1 MRSAPTALAGP
12 AARGGSWSGRLLAA
26 CLLLACVVPD
36 LLQAQVPVQPE
47 RPFTQLA
54 TGWTR
59 ALDRIAQRVA
69 QPDLV
74 EAEIESLRGELQTL
88 RSAAE
93 AQAALAREDLAAVRA
108 VLAPLQRPAAPEP
121 TPGTPPA
128 TPPPPVAPESDEVKQ
143 QREQLTRQASEIE
156 GRVRQAEAIVARV
169 DLQLAQ
175 LAKQREAIVI
185 SSLSRRGPPPLLV
198 STWQGALTEAGA
210 ALSGLGRDVGV
221 WLDRGPVATA
231 LAGKGLRGS
240 LAGAVG
246 VFLLWLLLAALRR
259 RFGRRPVS
267 EPPSYRERVVA
278 ACIDGLGMV
287 AIPIL
292 ALLVVSGALL
302 LTEPPQRLARL
313 VLEIASDTA
322 FVLLVYGLSEA
333 ALAPRAPMWR
343 VMPFSD
349 ASAQRLSTSLQYFAL
364 TLGVGDVVLRI
375 LTPERGAAPAVTSI
389 GITLTLAVAM
399 VPAIV
404 ALQTRSW
411 RRAAVPGAP
420 SDAGPAA
427 IGGGAWSAGRGIL
440 GLVLPV
446 ALGAALIGYINLAET
461 LLDNVVIST
470 LLIVLAML
478 VHGVVRDLLE
488 AAAAP
493 DTPTGRWMRRTL
505 GLAADADLRWRHLV
519 LLAVDILL
527 LLFLAFAL
535 PATWGVDPETIR
547 AAASSLVTGV
557 KIAGRTISLLDV
569 VLAVGAFFLVMAIVH
584 VLRGV
589 LREQVLT
596 SMSVPAAV
604 RYSIDAGVN
613 FVGLVVAALAGI
625 VTLGVDF
632 SSIALILGALSVGI
646 GLGLQNIANNTI
658 SGLILLVERPI
669 SVGDWVVVGNNEGIV
684 RRINIRATEIETF
697 QRATVMVP
705 NSLFLQNPI
714 TNWTYGDN
722 VGRVDLAVTVPLDA
736 DVRTAE
742 KLLLE
747 VAQANPLVTRVPAPA
762 VIFRQIA
769 PSGLELEL
777 RVWLGNIANGVRART
792 ELNYAILDSL
802 TKAGIRPGTT
812 GASPPPPPPAAVTS
826 TPETPASDPPG
837 GAATS

>member
-1 MRSAPTALAGP
+1 MRLLPTARAGP
-12 AARGGSWSGRLLAA
+12 AARGGSWSGWLLAA

-36 LLQAQVPVQPE
+36 LLRAQVPVQPE

-54 TGWTR
+54 AGWTR
-59 ALDRIAQRVA
+59 ELDRIAQRVS

-74 EAEIESLRGELQTL
+74 EAEIESLRSELQAL
-88 RSAAE
+88 RSAAGSH
-93 AQAALAREDLAAVRA
+93 AALARQDLASIRA
-108 VLAPLQRPAAPEP
+108 VLAPLQRPATPDP
-121 TPGTPPA
+121 VPGTTPAPPA
-128 TPPPPVAPESDEVKQ
+128 PPSAPESADVRQ
-143 QREQLTRQASEIE
+143 QREQLTSQASEVE
-156 GRVRQAEAIVARV
+156 GRVRQAEAAVARV
-169 DLQLAQ
+169 DLLLAQ

-185 SSLSRRGPPPLLV
+185 GSLSRRGPVPLAV
-198 STWQGALTEAGA
+198 STWRAAATEASA
-210 ALSGLGRDVGV
+210 ALANLRRDFGT
-221 WLDRGPVATA
+221 WLQRQPVATA
-231 LAGKGLRGS
+231 LAGTGLRGS
-240 LAGAVG
+240 LAAAAG
-246 VFLLWLLLAALRR
+246 VVVLWALLAVLRR

-267 EPPSYRERVVA
+267 EPPSYRDRVVA

-292 ALLVVSGALL
+292 VLVVVSGVLL
-302 LTEPPQRLARL
+302 LTQPPQRLAQL
-313 VLEIASDTA
+313 VVPIASDAA

-343 VMPFSD
+343 MMPFSD
-349 ASAQRLSTSLQYFAL
+349 ASAQRLSTSLQCFAL
-364 TLGVGDVVLRI
+364 VLGVGDIVLSI
-375 LTPERGAAPAVTSI
+375 LAPERGAAPAITSI
-389 GITLTLAVAM
+389 DITFTLVAAM
-399 VPAIV
+399 VPAIA

-420 SDAGPAA
+420 TDAVPAA
-427 IGGGAWSAGRGIL
+427 IGGGSWSAGRGIL
-440 GLVLPV
+440 GLVMPV
-446 ALGAALIGYINLAET
+446 ALGAALIGYANLADT
-461 LLDNVVIST
+461 LLDNVVVST

-493 DTPTGRWMRRTL
+493 DTRTGRWMRHTL
-505 GLAADADLRWRHLV
+505 GLAADDDLRWRHLV
-519 LLAVDILL
+519 LLAVDIVL

-547 AAASSLVTGV
+547 AVATSLVTGV
-557 KIAGRTISLLDV
+557 KIAGRTISLIDV
-569 VLAVGAFFLVMAIVH
+569 VLAIGAFFLVMGIVH

-613 FVGLVVAALAGI
+613 FVGLTVAALAGI

-632 SSIALILGALSVGI
+632 SNIALILGALSVGI

-697 QRATVMVP
+697 QRATVIVP
-705 NSLFLQNPI
+705 NSMFLQNAI

-722 VGRVDLAVTVPLDA
+722 VGRIDIAVTVPLDT
-736 DVRTAE
+736 DVRNAE

-747 VAQANPLVTRVPAPA
+747 AAQANPLVTRVPAPA

-777 RVWLGNIANGVRART
+777 RVWVGNVSNGIRART
-792 ELNYAILDSL
+792 ELNHAILEGL
-802 TKAGIRPGTT
+802 TRAGIRPGTT
-812 GASPPPPPPAAVTS
+812 GASPPPPPPAV
-826 TPETPASDPPG
+826 TPAPEPPAADPPG
-837 GAATS
+837 GSSTS